1 LEVKEPRK
9 EEKLYNQV
17 YTHTPKVKLTGT
29 SYGGVPIP
37 VSEDELAYKLGSIV
51 KFQGQKKK
59 L

>member
-1 LEVKEPRK
+1 M
-9 EEKLYNQV
+9 